1 MYNAPLDVLMCPL
14 QIINDIESLSFTLHG
29 AITCF
34 IHHLLKLENYLIG
47 LNRKPVNQKEK
58 VHQIYIFVH
67 LSAKFWL
74 KIQNTHCYRN
84 FVNFFTFSQFLAQKS
99 KYPLLQKFCKSS
111 VIT

>member
-14 QIINDIESLSFTLHG
+14 QIINDIESLLFTLHG

-47 LNRKPVNQKEK
+47 LNRKLVNQKEK

-84 FVNFFTFSQFLAQKS
+84 FVNFFYIQPIFGPKIKIPIATEIL
-99 KYPLLQKFCKSS
+99 
-111 VIT
+111 